1 MTMTDQTRQ
10 GALNLIN
17 RIRSQVA
24 LGQFQAAEFLQSAN
38 DMNKLRNHKCSVFK
52 RWDCDLETMAQ
63 TAVVNCPQNPPPASV
78 TNGMNYLA
86 FGPGAPMDNAIE
98 FAILDWT
105 DITSMMWP
113 ANNIYNGNPAL
124 LYFANLIRATT
135 TDVGCAST
143 ACGNRAAAACVFSQ
157 PNAQPG
163 TLVYT
168 TGNPCQ
174 NDDECIAFAPAFC
187 DSGLCVNAAR
197 PATTMITP
205 TVLPPTT
212 SSTTRTTA
220 TTATTT
226 TRKRSTECP
235 STAFSS
241 AFRETALGM
250 HNNFRSLV
258 ARGRAVNAEHPG
270 EFAPPSSR
278 MDLLEYDCTAE
289 AFAHNHVRS
298 CDRRES
304 SPAARPGYQENIH
317 ILATTATD
325 ALGAIQNVGY

>member
-1 MTMTDQTRQ
+1 MFMTDQTRQ

-24 LGQFQAAEFLQSAN
+24 LGQFQAEAFLPSAN
-38 DMNKLRNHKCSVFK
+38 DMEKL
-52 RWDCDLETMAQ
+52 RWDCNLEKMAQ
-63 TAVVNCPQNPPPASV
+63 TAVINCPRNPPPASV
-78 TNGMNYLA
+78 TNGMNYFA
-86 FGPGAPMDNAIE
+86 FGPGAMMDNAIE

-113 ANNIYNGNPAL
+113 ADNIYNGNPAL

-135 TDVGCAST
+135 TAVGCAST

-157 PNAQPG
+157 PNVQPG

-168 TGNPCQ
+168 AGNPCQ

-187 DSGLCVNAAR
+187 DFGLCVSATR
-197 PATTMITP
+197 PTTTMMTTTVPLATTTLLP
-205 TVLPPTT
+205 TTTT
-212 SSTTRTTA
+212 SSPTTTT
-220 TTATTT
+220 TTSPTTT
-226 TRKRSTECP
+226 TRKKSTECS

-241 AFRETALGM
+241 AFRETVLGM

-298 CDRRES
+298 CDRMES

-317 ILATTATD
+317 ILGTTATD
-325 ALGAIQNVGY
+325 DLGAIQNVGH